1 MVLVDKHDVVES
13 RNGPVA
19 TGLRHFIEMDR
30 VIAAQSR
37 KVVPESV
44 LLEEARVDG
53 IDQLNGIVP
62 GVRYGRRRIYAS
74 ACCAGS
80 GVLGRSGC
88 SLMPVGLSD
97 CLQLARAVV
106 LNAHLCNGDWR
117 ACHWLCVA
125 GVCIVGIWQRNSKP
139 LV

>member
-62 GVRYGRRRIYAS
+62 GVRYGRRRICLS
-74 ACCAGS
+74 LLR
-80 GVLGRSGC
+80 GVRG
-88 SLMPVGLSD
+88 VG
-97 CLQLARAVV
+97 
-106 LNAHLCNGDWR
+106 
-117 ACHWLCVA
+117 
-125 GVCIVGIWQRNSKP
+125 
-139 LV
+139 